1 MLAVVSSAI
10 VIGIVFTVVV
20 ILVTSGLLQYLIQ
33 LFNFRK
39 TKYRTALMAA
49 CILGIVNFALSLL
62 GLLIRTY
69 PLLLETFGIIAYIV
83 SAYVLIKHYYQ
94 EPRKQTILVALL
106 LTLFAFALSFI
117 TMSIITYVFNTLTIA

>member
-1 MLAVVSSAI
+1 
-10 VIGIVFTVVV
+10 
-20 ILVTSGLLQYLIQ
+20 
-33 LFNFRK
+33 
-39 TKYRTALMAA
+39 MAA